1 MTTADQYRKPAVS
14 VFPSERR
21 GSQLKT
27 ETKKV
32 RKFKSTNMDKQ
43 KAPVGVF
50 IYVESKSGCC
60 FGLALLPHRNF
71 QSKSLASF
79 LKKLQA
85 LG

>member
-1 MTTADQYRKPAVS
+1 MTTAEQCRKPAV
-14 VFPSERR
+14 FPPERR
-21 GSQLKT
+21 GSQLKI

-50 IYVESKSGCC
+50 IYVESKSGRC
-60 FGLALLPHRNF
+60 FGLALLLHRNF
-71 QSKSLASF
+71 LSNLWLVF
-79 LKKLQA
+79 FKKLQA

>member
-1 MTTADQYRKPAVS
+1 
-14 VFPSERR
+14 
-21 GSQLKT
+21 
-27 ETKKV
+27 
-32 RKFKSTNMDKQ
+32 MDKQ

-85 LG
+85 LGQTKQSDFSEDMTLSQKFNANFLKIIL